1 MGSEFGG
8 LKYLYYMQSKMANKK
23 KEMSAKHSYTSLITW
38 KYILCYFA
46 YNGMLYVFVD
56 FV

>member
-23 KEMSAKHSYTSLITW
+23 KGRNKMSAKHYIYFSLV
-38 KYILCYFA
+38 IL
-46 YNGMLYVFVD
+46 V
-56 FV
+56 